1 MYEKHYCWSI
11 LLRLFHWMFALSI
24 VVLVVTG
31 FYVNTPWTNTML
43 EYSQSWPMAWMR
55 YMHFVAGY
63 VFAAAIIIR
72 LFLYIFG
79 NQQERIMDVL
89 PVTGRNLRNFWKT
102 LLHYS
107 YIKEARHHDRLG
119 HNVLA
124 GLTYIVTVV
133 AAIVQIISGFYMLF
147 PEATFW
153 EGWGVAFF
161 GNQQSS
167 RYIHH
172 LLMWWFIIFAMIH
185 VYMCIWNDVKR
196 PEGVISSIFTGDKFT
211 HTKA

>member
-24 VVLVVTG
+24 IALVATG
-31 FYVNTPWTNTML
+31 FYINGPWTNSL
-43 EYSQSWPMAWMR
+43 IEGSASFPMASMR
-55 YMHFVAGY
+55 YIHFLAGY
-63 VFAAAIIIR
+63 VFASAIIIR

-79 NQQERIMDVL
+79 NAQERIGDVL
-89 PVTGRNLRNFWKT
+89 PVSKRNLNN
-102 LLHYS
+102 LLEDPVALQLHQG
-107 YIKEARHHDRLG
+107 RHDDRLG

-124 GLTYIVTVV
+124 GLTYIVTIV
-133 AAIVQIISGFYMLF
+133 AAIFQIISGFYMLY
-147 PEATFW
+147 PEAVIW
-153 EGWGVAFF
+153 QGWGVAIF
-161 GNQQSS
+161 GNQQWS
-167 RYIHH
+167 RLIHH